1 MINWYHGVAA
11 EESNEEDSATKQ
23 QFERRKKVNYAAKKC
38 GATVE
43 GNNPEADN
51 VNFVITT
58 NKDEYLVNLCA
69 TSNKW

>member
-1 MINWYHGVAA
+1 MINRYHDVAA
-11 EESNEEDSATKQ
+11 EVSNEEVSPAKQ
-23 QFERRKKVNYAAKKC
+23 QRRKKVNYAAKKC

-51 VNFVITT
+51 VNFIITT
-58 NKDEYLVNLCA
+58 SKDEYLVNLCA